1 MLERTSSGA
10 SERYLAR
17 RKVRRRR
24 LSIGIIIFALLA
36 LGALLYELNT
46 AALRIS
52 HVEVYGGDPALA
64 SYAYAAME
72 GSYLGIVPK
81 DSTFFYPAGSIRRAI
96 LADHPD
102 IAAVSLF
109 RNGFTGLSIKP
120 SERVAIAK
128 WCGLSPTPPGGDH
141 GSDEYCYVFDANGYV
156 FAPAS
161 ASSTPINAFTLY
173 APLAS
178 NTEEPLRATLAN
190 VYQLPATFD
199 FARQLGAFG
208 SPVDRIVIRGD
219 EVDQMLASGTRVT
232 YVLGDEQN
240 AYTALVSAK
249 DDLNLADGS
258 LEYVDL
264 RFDGKVYSKPK

>member
-1 MLERTSSGA
+1 MTIG
-10 SERYLAR
+10 
-17 RKVRRRR
+17 
-24 LSIGIIIFALLA
+24 GIIVALIA
-36 LGALLYELNT
+36 LGGVIYELNT
-46 AALRIS
+46 PGLRIS
-52 HVEVYGGDPALA
+52 HIEVYGGDPALA
-64 SYAYAAME
+64 SYAYAAMQ
-72 GSYLGIVPK
+72 GTYLGIVPK
-81 DSTFFYPAGSIRRAI
+81 NSTFLYPAGSIRSAI

-102 IAAVSLF
+102 IAAISLF

-128 WCGLSPTPPGGDH
+128 WCGLAPTPLGGAH
-141 GSDEYCYVFDANGYV
+141 GSDEYCYVFDANGYI
-156 FAPAS
+156 FAPY
-161 ASSTPINAFTLY
+161 ASSTPTINTFTLY
-173 APLAS
+173 APLS
-178 NTEEPLRATLAN
+178 STTEEPLRAILAN

-208 SPVDRIVIRGD
+208 SPVARIVIRGD
-219 EVDQMLASGTRVT
+219 EVDQFLASGTRVT

-249 DDLNLADGS
+249 DQLNLADGS